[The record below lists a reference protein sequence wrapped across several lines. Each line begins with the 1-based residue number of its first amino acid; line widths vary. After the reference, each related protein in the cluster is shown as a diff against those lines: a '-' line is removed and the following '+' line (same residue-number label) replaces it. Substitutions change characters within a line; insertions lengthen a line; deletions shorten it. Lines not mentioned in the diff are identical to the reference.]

1 MKFPVGVNSCASL
14 VLTDLMSPPMLL
26 AIFMNSADCLAS
38 CCCRC
43 EEAAAPAALPCCM
56 LGPPLSC
63 LPWKERTALMN
74 SPVRSRDA
82 DDDIM
87 GFISDDGEEAAA
99 DANGI
104 SDEEE

>member
-1 MKFPVGVNSCASL
+1 MKPVDYNKGVIYL
-14 VLTDLMSPPMLL
+14 LTDLMSPPMLR
-26 AIFMNSADCLAS
+26 AIFMNSADCRAR
-38 CCCRC
+38 CCFCC
-43 EEAAAPAALPCCM
+43 VAGGLPCCT

-82 DDDIM
+82 DEDII
-87 GFISDDGEEAAA
+87 GPISDGEDAAA

-104 SDEEE
+104 SGAEE

>member
-1 MKFPVGVNSCASL
+1 
-14 VLTDLMSPPMLL
+14 MSPPMLL

-63 LPWKERTALMN
+63 LPWKERTAAMN

-82 DDDIM
+82 ADEDM
-87 GFISDDGEEAAA
+87 WPPGLLISDGEDADAA
-99 DANGI
+99 DWNGI
-104 SDEEE
+104 SDAEVE